1 MAALQDF
8 ACPTLAQADQ
18 ALADGQP
25 FTRRAYLGMSAI
37 GGACERALW
46 YQFRWVATVRFD
58 AVSSVAMA
66 GRTASSLFQ

>member
-37 GGACERALW
+37 GAL
-46 YQFRWVATVRFD
+46 AN
-58 AVSSVAMA
+58 
-66 GRTASSLFQ
+66 GRSGISFGGWRPSALMRSR